1 MSLITLDG
9 SDRQLKYATCV
20 AEASEDDQF
29 VSYLIFNCGE
39 HYIYKKDGEYY
50 VLAEEQMTC
59 ETFGD
64 KTWLDDYVFIGTL
77 NLLFKTREERLTS
90 LFSEFCANNFNKHF
104 KYREET
110 AKLLVSKLNYSV
122 ISSLLKDFIRERL
135 MLSDEAEIFVEFD
148 TEPTHL
154 PIKQVIK
161 HNGCRFIY
169 DIKYKSVAT
178 DEFVV
183 W

>member
-1 MSLITLDG
+1 MSLITLDDF
-9 SDRQLKYATCV
+9 DRQSKYADYV

-77 NLLFKTREERLTS
+77 NLLFKTREERLTR
-90 LFSEFCANNFNKHF
+90 LFSEFCSSNFNKHS

-110 AKLLVSKLNYSV
+110 AKLLVSKLNYGV
-122 ISSLLKDFIRERL
+122 ISSLLKSFIRERL
-135 MLSDEAEIFVEFD
+135 MLSDDAEIFIEFD

-169 DIKYKSVAT
+169 DIKRKAVAT
-178 DEFVV
+178 DE
-183 W
+183 WTS

>member
-1 MSLITLDG
+1 MIDMSDF
-9 SDRQLKYATCV
+9 LKEQTEGEGFYA
-20 AEASEDDQF
+20 
-29 VSYLIFNCGE
+29 YLIFNCGE

-64 KTWLDDYVFIGTL
+64 KTWLDDYMFIGTL

-110 AKLLVSKLNYSV
+110 AKLLASKLNYNV
-122 ISSLLKDFIRERL
+122 ISGLLKDFIRERL
-135 MLSDEAEIFVEFD
+135 MLSDNTEVFIEFD

-154 PIKQVIK
+154 PIKQVIRN
-161 HNGCRFIY
+161 NGCRFMY
-169 DIKYKSVAT
+169 DVKRKTVTT